1 NTNDG
6 TSSLVHCTIY
16 FTTEELGLQVMVV
29 SFIGYPEKQQELTLP
44 SSESLTVTLEEQFSR
59 MDGVTITA
67 GAFEASDEKKGV
79 LLRPLDIATT
89 AVATADISGALN
101 TFPGTTK
108 VGETGRLFVRGGEGH
123 ETQTFIDGVWVQ
135 NAYNATADNLPSRN
149 RFSPF
154 MFKGTLFSTGGYS
167 AEYSQALS

>member
-1 NTNDG
+1 
-6 TSSLVHCTIY
+6 
-16 FTTEELGLQVMVV
+16 
-29 SFIGYPEKQQELTLP
+29 
-44 SSESLTVTLEEQFSR
+44 
-59 MDGVTITA
+59 
-67 GAFEASDEKKGV
+67 
-79 LLRPLDIATT
+79 
-89 AVATADISGALN
+89 
-101 TFPGTTK
+101 GTTK

-167 AEYSQALS
+167 AEYSQALSSTLVLNTIDFPTASQTDFSIMTVGGSIAHTEVGDKHAITGELGYINLQPYF